1 MFGLHTLI
9 VPIVSLIL
17 IVIASS
23 ATTSTEVLTSCPW
36 WSFFTDVLTCSGIF
50 GLGERYTIS
59 VLKIVVPS
67 YGLEMF
73 AIKLFVQDI
82 CMLILDVLNHE

>member
-17 IVIASS
+17 VVIASS
-23 ATTSTEVLTSCPW
+23 ATTSTEMLTSCPR
-36 WSFFTDVLTCSGIF
+36 WSFFTDVLNCCGIF

-59 VLKIVVPS
+59 ILQIVVPS
-67 YGLEMF
+67 DGLEMLT
-73 AIKLFVQDI
+73 IKLFIQDI
-82 CMLILDVLNHE
+82 CMLILDVFNHK